1 MRGKSPLWLFLSLL
15 FSLLLSSLA
24 AMVCYDIVSPMHPEV
39 LTPVDC
45 WPAAT
50 HSSLIKRVTNKG
62 ISFHE
67 HSGRVSL
74 TQHLHQLDSRA
85 KAPSDHARDP
95 GSDPKSS
102 PGSSPDPGPRPGP
115 PGPASG
121 DFRSGLR
128 PASGHPSGSDSSLA
142 PRPVPPPAP
151 SPSSGPTSDHVDSRP
166 PHSTEKTSLLF
177 PSSPPSL
184 LAGSSSKL
192 ESGYKSGSESD
203 DEYGSDSDDDDD
215 GGRHNHNSSHNQPN
229 LPFFNFAPNSPL
241 SEILSAPAPPVP
253 DWTSA
258 QKIFFNLQCEQSSI
272 ICEGMSQTLNLSG
285 WYVSQVLPFYLNY

>member
-1 MRGKSPLWLFLSLL
+1 
-15 FSLLLSSLA
+15 
-24 AMVCYDIVSPMHPEV
+24 MHPEV

-50 HSSLIKRVTNKG
+50 HNSLIKRVTNKG
-62 ISFHE
+62 ISLHE
-67 HSGRVSL
+67 RRGMVSH
-74 TQHLHQLDSRA
+74 TQHLRQLDSRA
-85 KAPSDHARDP
+85 RAPSDHAWDP

-102 PGSSPDPGPRPGP
+102 PGSSPDPGPGPGP

-121 DFRSGLR
+121 AFRSGLR
-128 PASGHPSGSDSSLA
+128 PASGHASGPDSSLA

-151 SPSSGPTSDHVDSRP
+151 SPPSGPTSDHVDSRP
-166 PHSTEKTSLLF
+166 PSLPHSTGKTSLPF

-192 ESGYKSGSESD
+192 ESGYKSDSESD
-203 DEYGSDSDDDDD
+203 DEYDSDSDDDDD
-215 GGRHNHNSSHNQPN
+215 GGRHNGHNSSHNEPN

-253 DWTSA
+253 DWNSA
-258 QKIFFNLQCEQSSI
+258 QQIFFNLQCEQSSI
-272 ICEGMSQTLNLSG
+272 ICEGMSQTLNLAG